1 MHRSPSFV
9 VLLVVAAT
17 PGAFADHLPGTLNF
31 ANVTTYRVVQTV
43 PETSS
48 NEKEVDFG
56 DFDNDGD
63 LDVVVANAL
72 ADFGQRRNK
81 LYRND
86 DGVFN
91 EVSGD
96 PAIPGFSGADVSRN
110 AFFRDYDG
118 DGWLDIII
126 VNDNNTGGD
135 PGRTKIYMNQ
145 HPGGV
150 FSHYTEEG
158 LLRLGNGTG
167 GAACSGVSI
176 DADMDGD
183 WDLYVGNYPN
193 PSQDTM
199 YFNQNKNPGF
209 FTEVTATHVP
219 GEPGGV
225 LDYTVDVS
233 SADMNGDGTL
243 DLLISNH
250 ASSGNKLYYNNN
262 NGNGSGVGDYSY
274 SGSVQFLGTP
284 GSNENSMEP
293 GDFDSDGDMDFYWSN
308 RVGAADRIFQNTGN
322 DVNNKVVFTMT
333 ANLPPAVTGR
343 VSRKATVS
351 DLNDDGRVDIVVGA
365 ENGATSRPT
374 VLRNTTVNGQISF
387 IDWTPGDEFPNT
399 SIHRGWHAA
408 VFDSNG
414 DGDPDIFF
422 GGWFN
427 EHLFENVASNESD
440 ENDLPGGRPHIL
452 PPVYNVDP
460 LAVLGHALDA
470 EVDLYLASGI
480 GSGAFISIVLNGPD
494 DYLLELLN
502 SGGGVVD
509 SSDRGGLAVEE
520 AMQVNALAAG
530 DYTIRITVLEAGPND
545 SIFDIDNDGTVGV
558 IDLLILL
565 GAWGKNPGHPADFD
579 GDGAV
584 GVLDLLALL
593 GNWGPVSLE
602 NDYILEVL
610 SRN

>member
-17 PGAFADHLPGTLNF
+17 PGAFADQLPGTLNF
-31 ANVTTYRVVQTV
+31 ANVTGGRIVQTV
-43 PETSS
+43 PEASS
-48 NEKEVDFG
+48 NEKEVEFG

-63 LDVVVANAL
+63 LDVVVANGHS
-72 ADFGQRRNK
+72 DFGQRRNK

-91 EVSGD
+91 EVSGN
-96 PAIPGFSGADVSRN
+96 PAIPGFSGTDVSRN

-135 PGRTKIYMNQ
+135 PGRTKIYINQ
-145 HPGGV
+145 HPGGT

-158 LLRLGNGTG
+158 LKRLGRGTG

-183 WDLYVGNYPN
+183 WDLYVGNYPG

-209 FTEVTATHVP
+209 FTQVTATHVP
-219 GEPGGV
+219 SDG
-225 LDYTVDVS
+225 DYTVDVS

-243 DLLISNH
+243 DLLISNWG
-250 ASSGNKLYYNNN
+250 SNKLYYNNN

-274 SGSVQFLGTP
+274 SGSVQSLGTP
-284 GSNENSMEP
+284 GTPENSMEP
-293 GDFDSDGDMDFYWSN
+293 GDFDDDGDMDFYWSN
-308 RVGAADRIFQNTGN
+308 KVGSADRIYQNTGN
-322 DVNNKVVFTMT
+322 DANNKAVFSETS
-333 ANLPPAVTGR
+333 NLPPSVTGR
-343 VSRKATVS
+343 VSRKATVA

-365 ENGATSRPT
+365 QSGANSRPT
-374 VLRNTTVNGQISF
+374 VLRNTTVEGQISF

-399 SIHRGWHAA
+399 SIHRGWHVA

-414 DGDPDIFF
+414 DGDADIFL
-422 GGWFN
+422 GGWSN

-440 ENDLPGGRPHIL
+440 ENDLPEGTPRIL

-470 EVDLYLASGI
+470 EVDLYLAGGI
-480 GSGAFISIVLNGPD
+480 GSGAFMSIVLNGPD

-502 SGGGVVD
+502 SGGGVVG

-520 AMQVNALAAG
+520 AMQVNDLAAG

-545 SIFDIDNDGTVGV
+545 SIFDLDGDGAVGV
-558 IDLLILL
+558 SDLLILL
-565 GAWGKNPGHPADFD
+565 SAWGKNPGHPADFN
-579 GDGAV
+579 GDGTV
-584 GVLDLLALL
+584 GVSDLLALL

>member
-1 MHRSPSFV
+1 MHRSSSLV
-9 VLLVVAAT
+9 GLLVIAAT

-31 ANVTTYRVVQTV
+31 ADVTSDRIVWTV
-43 PETSS
+43 GEMSS

-63 LDVVVANAL
+63 LDVVVANAHS
-72 ADFGQRRNK
+72 DFGQRRNK

-91 EVSGD
+91 EVSGN
-96 PAIPGFSGADVSRN
+96 PTIPGFSGTDVSRN
-110 AFFRDYDG
+110 AFFRDYDL

-126 VNDNNTGGD
+126 VNDNNTAGD
-135 PGRTKIYMNQ
+135 PGRTKIYINQ
-145 HPGGV
+145 HRGGV

-158 LLRLGNGTG
+158 LKRLGNGTG

-183 WDLYVGNYPN
+183 WDLYVGNYPG

-209 FTEVTATHVP
+209 FTQVTATHVP
-219 GEPGGV
+219 GDN
-225 LDYTVDVS
+225 DYTVDVS
-233 SADMNGDGTL
+233 SADMNGDGTM
-243 DLLISNH
+243 DLLISNWG
-250 ASSGNKLYYNNN
+250 SNKLYYNNN
-262 NGNGSGVGDYSY
+262 NDGGSGVGDYSY

-284 GSNENSMEP
+284 GSNENAMEP
-293 GDFDSDGDMDFYWSN
+293 ADFDNDGDQDFYWTNKIGS
-308 RVGAADRIFQNTGN
+308 ADRIYQNTGN
-322 DVNNKVVFTMT
+322 DANNKAVFVETS
-333 ANLPPAVTGR
+333 NLPPSVTGR
-343 VSRKATVS
+343 VSRKATMA
-351 DLNDDGRVDIVVGA
+351 DLNNDGRIDIVVGA
-365 ENGATSRPT
+365 ESGGNSRPT
-374 VLRNTTVNGQISF
+374 VLRNTTVHGQISF

-414 DGDPDIFF
+414 DGDADIFL
-422 GGWFN
+422 GGWSK
-427 EHLFENVASNESD
+427 EHLFENVASNEAD
-440 ENDLPGGRPHIL
+440 ENDLPEGTPRIL

-470 EVDLYLASGI
+470 EVDLYLANGI
-480 GSGAFISIVLNGPD
+480 GSGAFMSIVLNGPD

-502 SGGGVVD
+502 DGGGVVG
-509 SSDRGGLAVEE
+509 SSNRGGLGVEE
-520 AMQVNALAAG
+520 AMQVNGLLAG
-530 DYTIRITVLEAGPND
+530 NYTIRITVLEAGPND
-545 SIFDIDNDGTVGV
+545 SIFDLDDDGTVGST
-558 IDLLILL
+558 
-565 GAWGKNPGHPADFD
+565 
-579 GDGAV
+579 
-584 GVLDLLALL
+584 DLLALL
-593 GNWGPVSLE
+593 RAWGENPGHAADFNGDGVVGSVDLLLLLFNWGPVSLE

>member
-9 VLLVVAAT
+9 VLLIVAAT
-17 PGAFADHLPGTLNF
+17 PGASADHLPNTLNF
-31 ANVTTYRVVQTV
+31 ANVTSDRIVWTV
-43 PETSS
+43 PEDSS

-63 LDVVVANAL
+63 LDVVVANAHS
-72 ADFGQRRNK
+72 DFGQRRNK

-91 EVSGD
+91 EVSGN
-96 PAIPGFSGADVSRN
+96 PVIPGFSSADVARN

-135 PGRTKIYMNQ
+135 PGRTKIYINQ

-158 LLRLGNGTG
+158 LKRLGSGTG

-176 DADMDGD
+176 DPDMDGD
-183 WDLYVGNYPN
+183 WDLYVGNYPG

-199 YFNQNKNPGF
+199 YFNRNKKPGF
-209 FTEVTATHVP
+209 FTQVTGSHVP
-219 GEPGGV
+219 SDN
-225 LDYTVDVS
+225 DYTVDVS
-233 SADMNGDGTL
+233 SADMNGDGRL
-243 DLLISNH
+243 DLLISNWG
-250 ASSGNKLYYNNN
+250 SNKLYYNNN
-262 NGNGSGVGDYSY
+262 NDNGSGLGDYRY
-274 SGSVQFLGTP
+274 TGSSQNLGQAST
-284 GSNENSMEP
+284 SENSMEP
-293 GDFDSDGDMDFYWSN
+293 GDFDNDGDMDFYWSN
-308 RVGAADRIFQNTGN
+308 KVGSADRIYQNTGN
-322 DVNNKVVFTMT
+322 DANNKAVFSETS
-333 ANLPPAVTGR
+333 NLPPSVTGR
-343 VSRKATVS
+343 VSRKATVA

-365 ENGATSRPT
+365 QSGANSRPT
-374 VLRNTTVNGQISF
+374 VLRNTTVEGQISF

-414 DGDPDIFF
+414 DGDADIFI
-422 GGWFN
+422 GGWSK

-440 ENDLPGGRPHIL
+440 ENDLPEGTPRIL

-470 EVDLYLASGI
+470 EVDLYLAGGI
-480 GSGAFISIVLNGPD
+480 GSGAFMSIVLNGPD

-502 SGGGVVD
+502 SGGGVVG
-509 SSDRGGLAVEE
+509 SSNRGGLGIEE
-520 AMQVNALAAG
+520 AMQVNNLAAG
-530 DYTIRITVLEAGPND
+530 DYTIRITILAAGPSTSPYD
-545 SIFDIDNDGTVGV
+545 LDDDGTVRV
-558 IDLLILL
+558 KDLPI
-565 GAWGKNPGHPADFD
+565 
-579 GDGAV
+579 
-584 GVLDLLALL
+584 LL
-593 GNWGPVSLE
+593 GNWGPVSVV